1 MLIDTILM
9 KSDSKIIVF
18 YFVTP
23 KKKAFAKTR
32 RTINIKTNRER
43 FNLSLKRKS
52 RFRFIDNVEIKQG

>member
-1 MLIDTILM
+1 MLIDAILM

-18 YFVTP
+18 FTP
-23 KKKAFAKTR
+23 KKKAFAKSR

>member
-9 KSDSKIIVF
+9 TSDSKIIVF
-18 YFVTP
+18 YFVTH
-23 KKKAFAKTR
+23 KKKGFAKTR

-43 FNLSLKRKS
+43 FNLSLKHKS